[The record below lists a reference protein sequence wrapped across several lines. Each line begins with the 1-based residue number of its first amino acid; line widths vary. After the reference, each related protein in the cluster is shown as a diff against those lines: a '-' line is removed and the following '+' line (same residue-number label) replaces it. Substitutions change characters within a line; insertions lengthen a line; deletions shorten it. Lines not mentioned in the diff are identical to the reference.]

1 MLHHD
6 VSPQIQERRTVWPER
21 RDVVVVDNGG
31 CGSHRALEQAGREA
45 DLRGVGL
52 VVVTVRTLP
61 CVEPTGYA
69 AWTRAEN
76 DAADYASNVNLAAQ
90 HRVRDAR
97 PGLHVE
103 GAVVSS
109 LDDVVPVAANAG
121 LLVLGR
127 HGADGQGVFRL
138 GTTSGDLV
146 KAFPCPVLVCRDERF
161 FPLRT
166 SAASS
171 RHPEVVAAV
180 HVTPEI
186 PTVLRY
192 AVREATTRGI
202 HLCVF
207 SAGRPLASS
216 VVEDELA
223 AEKSVPWRLVWT
235 SEDAEGL
242 LRYADPDD
250 LLVLGN
256 RGPDRST
263 GHVTGSWT
271 RAVLHRMP
279 CDVMLVP
286 L

>member
-1 MLHHD
+1 M
-6 VSPQIQERRTVWPER
+6 
-21 RDVVVVDNGG
+21 
-31 CGSHRALEQAGREA
+31 
-45 DLRGVGL
+45 
-52 VVVTVRTLP
+52 
-61 CVEPTGYA
+61 
-69 AWTRAEN
+69 
-76 DAADYASNVNLAAQ
+76 
-90 HRVRDAR
+90 
-97 PGLHVE
+97 
-103 GAVVSS
+103 
-109 LDDVVPVAANAG
+109 
-121 LLVLGR
+121 
-127 HGADGQGVFRL
+127 
-138 GTTSGDLV
+138 
-146 KAFPCPVLVCRDERF
+146 
-161 FPLRT
+161 
-166 SAASS
+166 
-171 RHPEVVAAV
+171 
-180 HVTPEI
+180 TPEI

-207 SAGRPLASS
+207 SAGRPLSSS

-250 LLVLGN
+250 LLVLGD
-256 RGPDRST
+256 RGPDRLT

>member
-6 VSPQIQERRTVWPER
+6 VSPHIRERRTGWTER
-21 RDVVVVDNGG
+21 LDVVVANDGG
-31 CGSHRALEQAGREA
+31 WGSHRALEQAGREA

-76 DAADYASNVNLAAQ
+76 VAADYAGNVNLAAQ
-90 HRVRDAR
+90 RRVRDAR

-103 GAVVSS
+103 GAVLSS
-109 LDDVVPVAANAG
+109 VDDLVPVAANAG

-127 HGADGQGVFRL
+127 HGADGQGVFGL

-146 KAFPCPVLVCRDERF
+146 KAFPCPVLVCRDERS
-161 FPLRT
+161 FPPRA
-166 SAASS
+166 SAPSS

-192 AVREATTRGI
+192 AVKEATTRGMP
-202 HLCVF
+202 LCVF
-207 SAGRPLASS
+207 SAGRPQSNS
-216 VVEDELA
+216 VVGDELA

-235 SEDAEGL
+235 SEDAQGL

-250 LLVLGN
+250 LLVLGHQ
-256 RGPDRST
+256 GGDHLT

-271 RAVLHRMP
+271 RTVLDRMP

-286 L
+286 R

>member
-6 VSPQIQERRTVWPER
+6 VHPLTQERRTVSTER
-21 RDVVVVDNGG
+21 RDVVVADDGG
-31 CGSHRALEQAGREA
+31 WGSHRALEQAGREA

-52 VVVTVRTLP
+52 VVVTVRTMP
-61 CVEPTGYA
+61 FVEPTGYA

-90 HRVRDAR
+90 RRVRDAR

-103 GAVVSS
+103 GAVLSS
-109 LDDVVPVAANAG
+109 VDDLVPVAANAG

-127 HGADGQGVFRL
+127 HGAGGHGVFRM

-146 KAFPCPVLVCRDERF
+146 KAFPCPVLVCRDERS
-161 FPLRT
+161 FPPRA
-166 SAASS
+166 SAPSS

-192 AVREATTRGI
+192 AVREATTRGMP
-202 HLCVF
+202 LCVF
-207 SAGRPLASS
+207 SAGRPQSGS
-216 VVEDELA
+216 VVGDQLA

-256 RGPDRST
+256 RGPDRLT

-279 CDVMLVP
+279 CDVMMVP